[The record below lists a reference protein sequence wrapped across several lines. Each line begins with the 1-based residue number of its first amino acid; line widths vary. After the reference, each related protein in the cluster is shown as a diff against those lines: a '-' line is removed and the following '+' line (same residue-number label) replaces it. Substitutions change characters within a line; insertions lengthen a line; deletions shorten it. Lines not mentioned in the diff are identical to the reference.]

1 LVFAKTIAASVAN
14 SQIQHKRAACP
25 PTLPV
30 ATVLGRF
37 PRRPGLSEKSMRM
50 PLLSYFLVA
59 GIVLFGG
66 LILVSSQLESKP
78 LPVSQRIG
86 VPPPFKAPPNET
98 QSPTSGVDSTD
109 ESNVRD

>member
-1 LVFAKTIAASVAN
+1 LQNYCGVDRQFTNPAQAGSLSPAAK
-14 SQIQHKRAACP
+14 
-25 PTLPV
+25 
-30 ATVLGRF
+30 
-37 PRRPGLSEKSMRM
+37 GLSEKSMRM
-50 PLLSYFLVA
+50 PILSYFLVA